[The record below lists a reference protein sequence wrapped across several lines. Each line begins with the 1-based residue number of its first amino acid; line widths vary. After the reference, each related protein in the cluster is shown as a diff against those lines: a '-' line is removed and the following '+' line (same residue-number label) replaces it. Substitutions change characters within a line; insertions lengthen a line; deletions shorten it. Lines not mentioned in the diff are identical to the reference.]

1 MLTKSN
7 LIAALYF
14 CAAFIASVHAAPL
27 QLTTIASGLNNP
39 RHLAFAPNG
48 TLYVAEAGLG
58 AGDGHGGFA
67 VGVGFTGSIT
77 EIRGVGAA
85 QPTVRRIVTGLV
97 SIGDTENGFPEA
109 LGPDGLSIHGTGNIY
124 VTLGESAAGVAAGDP
139 NLSPAAAAQLG
150 RLIKV
155 TP

>member
-67 VGVGFTGSIT
+67 VF
-77 EIRGVGAA
+77 
-85 QPTVRRIVTGLV
+85 
-97 SIGDTENGFPEA
+97 
-109 LGPDGLSIHGTGNIY
+109 
-124 VTLGESAAGVAAGDP
+124 
-139 NLSPAAAAQLG
+139 AAALILSVNGKRQRARSPNRARQINPLARGITSRCARG
-150 RLIKV
+150 RRPRGRQRC
-155 TP
+155 TARR